1 MQTTHHI
8 LAKEGILTTF
18 SIAKK
23 ITAKDVKKLRDKIK
37 NAKIDA
43 EQLNEM
49 LKESIVKNTQKDIDA
64 QKIPGLVL
72 EGVENA
78 EEKKRIM
85 ELTYFASMISKKLSE
100 KNIDKY
106 HSCYIINA
114 IVNMLGL
121 TEDNFDEFHK
131 RFSEFKNGTGT
142 NFKPPGDK
150 PDKGR
155 KPDDEDGES
164 AGGLDEF

>member
-1 MQTTHHI
+1 MHTTDHI

-23 ITAKDVKKLRDKIK
+23 VTAKDVKKLRSKIK
-37 NAKIDA
+37 SAKMDA
-43 EQLNEM
+43 DKLHEL
-49 LKESIVKNTQKDIDA
+49 LRTSIIKDTQKDIVT
-64 QKIPGLVL
+64 QKIPGLIVGGI
-72 EGVENA
+72 EDSD
-78 EEKKRIM
+78 EKKRIM

-121 TEDNFDEFHK
+121 TEENFDEFHK
-131 RFSEFKNGTGT
+131 QFSKFKDGEKPKDGADGGTED
-142 NFKPPGDK
+142 NSEP
-150 PDKGR
+150 
-155 KPDDEDGES
+155 PDD
-164 AGGLDEF
+164 GGVDIF

>member
-1 MQTTHHI
+1 MMHTTDHI

-23 ITAKDVKKLRDKIK
+23 VTAKDVKKLREKIK
-37 NAKIDA
+37 TAKMDA
-43 EQLNEM
+43 DKLHELLRM
-49 LKESIVKNTQKDIDA
+49 SIIENTQKDIET
-64 QKIPGLVL
+64 QKIPGLIIAGM
-72 EGVENA
+72 EDT

-131 RFSEFKNGTGT
+131 KFSKFKNGGKEGEPGNDGT
-142 NFKPPGDK
+142 SP
-150 PDKGR
+150 
-155 KPDDEDGES
+155 
-164 AGGLDEF
+164 LDEI

>member
-1 MQTTHHI
+1 MQTTNHI

-23 ITAKDVKKLRDKIK
+23 VTAKDVKKLRDKIK
-37 NAKIDA
+37 SAKMDA
-43 EQLNEM
+43 DKLHELLRM
-49 LKESIVKNTQKDIDA
+49 SIIKDTQKDIETK
-64 QKIPGLVL
+64 KIPGLIISG
-72 EGVENA
+72 EEDA

-131 RFSEFKNGTGT
+131 KFSKFKNGG
-142 NFKPPGDK
+142 K
-150 PDKGR
+150 
-155 KPDDEDGES
+155 EGES
-164 AGGLDEF
+164 GESGENPEDDGGLDKF